1 MVRADRYQRRDPGRV
16 KPLKP
21 GDVSAPIR
29 TSHGITWSSSEE
41 HEVPGVVPLSEVKSQ
56 IRSALVDQQSSV
68 QLEKWVESDL
78 VKQHY
83 VETMY

>member
-1 MVRADRYQRRDPGRV
+1 
-16 KPLKP
+16 
-21 GDVSAPIR
+21 
-29 TSHGITWSSSEE
+29 
-41 HEVPGVVPLSEVKSQ
+41 VPLSEVKVQ
-56 IRSALVDQQSSV
+56 IRSQLVDQKASI

>member
-1 MVRADRYQRRDPGRV
+1 M
-16 KPLKP
+16 
-21 GDVSAPIR
+21 
-29 TSHGITWSSSEE
+29 
-41 HEVPGVVPLSEVKSQ
+41 PGVVPLSEVKAQ
-56 IRSALVDQQSSV
+56 IRAQLVDQQSSV